1 MDIRS
6 QGKRRAIVVTT
17 AVGLAGLAT
26 TVVGS
31 ALLWNDSATG
41 STQSVVSGTAP
52 SPDSTGSADDGW
64 GSSESD
70 MPSTPV
76 PTQQPLVAPSQG
88 GAVQGRSSGS

>member
-41 STQSVVSGTAP
+41 STQSAVSGTAP
-52 SPDSTGSADDGW
+52 STGSADDGW